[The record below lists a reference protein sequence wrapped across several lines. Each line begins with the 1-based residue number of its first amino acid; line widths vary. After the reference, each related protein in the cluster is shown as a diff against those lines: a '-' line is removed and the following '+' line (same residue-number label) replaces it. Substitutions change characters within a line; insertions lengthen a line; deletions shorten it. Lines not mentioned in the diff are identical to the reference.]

1 MVSHRGLKGP
11 LLAGVAAL
19 GLAGCGGQA
28 PRPEPEPRPLE
39 LVVSGVEE
47 GGVYDGGVRVC
58 VDVVNA
64 SSPLDASVSYSLSGP
79 EGLRDAYVSFRVPEG
94 ELDGSVSV
102 TVPVSGAGCVD
113 VTPTHAGVYDLRVRV
128 ASGSGV
134 PEGGLEAS
142 VRGVEVDKR
151 QIGVYGWEDGQVV
164 DPGERVYMNV
174 ASELK
179 GSSVKGILYEDGVKI
194 VEETLPLDDYAFSL
208 PSGAQVWFNVIKAW
222 LNGSGKEGTVELYS
236 LPEEELFFR
245 GTFFTR

>member
-1 MVSHRGLKGP
+1 MVSHRGLKGL

-28 PRPEPEPRPLE
+28 PKPEPEPRPLE

-113 VTPTHAGVYDLRVRV
+113 VTPAHAGVYDLRVRV

-164 DPGERVYMNV
+164 EPGTKVYLYPVSEGDVSSVDAELYVNGER
-174 ASELK
+174 AFE
-179 GSSVKGILYEDGVKI
+179 GSFA
-194 VEETLPLDDYAFSL
+194 LDDDVYTL
-208 PSGAQVWFNVIKAW
+208 PSGLTIRLEDLWARCADANSEAVVK
-222 LNGSGKEGTVELYS
+222 LYR
-236 LPEEELFFR
+236 PGE
-245 GTFFTR
+245 TDPFFTGVFYTH